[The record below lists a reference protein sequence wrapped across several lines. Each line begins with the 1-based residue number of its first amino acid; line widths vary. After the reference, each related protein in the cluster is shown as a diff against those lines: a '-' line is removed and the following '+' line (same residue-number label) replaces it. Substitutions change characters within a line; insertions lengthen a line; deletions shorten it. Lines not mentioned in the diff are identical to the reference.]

1 MTVPDQPVVLYDTTL
16 RDGTQG
22 ENITLSLA
30 DKLRVARMLDEFGM
44 PFIEGGWPGSNPK
57 DIEFFA
63 AARSMRWEHAKL
75 AAFGSTRHRANKP
88 GDDPNLRELVAAE
101 TPVVT
106 IFGKSWLL
114 HVVEVLGATPA
125 ENLDMIADSVSF
137 VAERGREAIYD
148 AEHFFDGYKDDRDY
162 ALSTLRAARQAGSRT
177 LVLCDTNGG
186 TMTDELVRIV
196 TDVKASIEAD
206 PEAPD
211 VTWGIHT
218 HNDAELAVA
227 NSMAAVAAGFRH
239 VQATINGYG
248 ERCGN
253 ANMVSILANLALK
266 TPHVLDPADGGSL
279 VGLTEL
285 SRSVAE
291 IANINPSDYQ
301 PYVGRSAFA
310 HKGGVHGAAVA
321 KVERSYQHVDPS
333 VVGNVGRLV
342 VSELGGRANTSIRA
356 QQLGHELEGVV
367 DPRVLSTLIKQLE
380 SEGLAFEG
388 AEASFE
394 LLIRR
399 HASDYAAPFKVL
411 DYTCLVEQR
420 DGRELLAE
428 ATVKVQ
434 VDGEILH
441 TAADGNGPVNA
452 LDAALRKALSAFYPN
467 IDDVHLVDYKVRILD
482 GGAATAARTRVVIDS
497 ADGART
503 WSTMG
508 SDTNII
514 AASAQALADSL
525 EYAIWKSGGE
535 LRRRDERHF
544 TTARPPEDDA
554 SRHGGRTRV
563 RPRRRRRAT
572 EVAPM
577 PTHATPPPR
586 PRSTSAGGRSH
597 RAATPR
603 AAAPC

>member
-1 MTVPDQPVVLYDTTL
+1 MTDQPVVLYDTTL

-57 DIEFFA
+57 DIDFFA
-63 AARSMRWEHAKL
+63 AARTMRWEQAKL
-75 AAFGSTRHRANKP
+75 AAFGSTRHRSNKP

-114 HVVEVLGATPA
+114 HVVEVLGATPT

-137 VAERGREAIYD
+137 VAERGREAVYD

-211 VTWGIHT
+211 ITWGIHT

-266 TPHVLDPADGGSL
+266 TPHVLVPADGGSL

-291 IANINPSDYQ
+291 IANVNPSDYQ

-333 VVGNVGRLV
+333 AVGNVGRLV

-399 HASDYAAPFKVL
+399 HATDYAAPFKVL

-441 TAADGNGPVNA
+441 TAAEGNGPVNA
-452 LDAALRKALSAFYPN
+452 LDAALRKALSAFYPS

-544 TTARPPEDDA
+544 TTARTADA
-554 SRHGGRTRV
+554 ESAPAPDAEPAHG
-563 RPRRRRRAT
+563 A
-572 EVAPM
+572 
-577 PTHATPPPR
+577 
-586 PRSTSAGGRSH
+586 S
-597 RAATPR
+597 ATPR
-603 AAAPC
+603 R

>member
-1 MTVPDQPVVLYDTTL
+1 MPDTPGPDVPVILYDTTL

-22 ENITLSLA
+22 ENVTLSLA
-30 DKLRVARMLDEFGM
+30 DKLRVARMLDEYGM
-44 PFIEGGWPGSNPK
+44 PYIEGGWPGSNPK
-57 DIEFFA
+57 DVDFFL
-63 AARSMRWEHAKL
+63 AARKMTWRTARL
-75 AAFGSTRHRANKP
+75 AAFGSTRHRASTAAT
-88 GDDPNLRELVAAE
+88 DQNLQELVRAE

-114 HVVEVLGATPA
+114 HVTEVLGATPA
-125 ENLDMIADSVSF
+125 ENLDMISDSVRF
-137 VAERGREAIYD
+137 IVERGRELVYD
-148 AEHFFDGYKDDRDY
+148 AEHFFDGYGADPAY
-162 ALSTLRAARQAGSRT
+162 ALATLRAARDAGART

-186 TMTDELVRIV
+186 TLTGRLVEILGETRA
-196 TDVKASIEAD
+196 TLTAD
-206 PEAPD
+206 RDAPA

-227 NSMAAVAAGFRH
+227 NSIAAVQAGARH

-253 ANMVSILANLALK
+253 ANMVSVLANLALK
-266 TPHVLDPADGGSL
+266 TDLALVPGG
-279 VGLTEL
+279 GGEIANLTEL

-291 IANINPSDYQ
+291 IANLAPNDWQ

-321 KVERSYQHVDPS
+321 KVERSYQHVDPAS
-333 VVGNVGRLV
+333 VGNEGRLV
-342 VSELGGRANTSIRA
+342 VSELGGKANTAIRA
-356 QQLGHELEGVV
+356 AQLGHRLEGI
-367 DPRVLSTLIKQLE
+367 DPKQLSALIKRLE
-380 SEGLAFEG
+380 HEGLSFEG

-399 HASDYAAPFKVL
+399 QGAGYTAPFRIL

-420 DGRELLAE
+420 NGRDLLAE
-428 ATVKVQ
+428 ATVKVE

-452 LDAALRKALSAFYPN
+452 LDAALRKALGAFYPVL
-467 IDDVHLVDYKVRILD
+467 DTVHLYDYKVRILD
-482 GGAATAARTRVVIDS
+482 SNAATGARTRVTIES
-497 ADGART
+497 ADGSRE

-514 AASAQALADSL
+514 AASAIALADSL
-525 EYAIWKSGGE
+525 EYAIWKSGAE

-544 TTARPPEDDA
+544 TTVVP
-554 SRHGGRTRV
+554 GR
-563 RPRRRRRAT
+563 
-572 EVAPM
+572 
-577 PTHATPPPR
+577 
-586 PRSTSAGGRSH
+586 
-597 RAATPR
+597 
-603 AAAPC
+603 

>member
-1 MTVPDQPVVLYDTTL
+1 MTDQPVTLYDTTL

-30 DKLRVARMLDEFGM
+30 DKLRVARMLDEYGF

-63 AARSMRWEHAKL
+63 AARKLPWQTAKL
-75 AAFGSTRHRANKP
+75 AAFGSTRHKDNAP
-88 GDDPNLRELVAAE
+88 DADPNLRELVAAE

-114 HVVEVLGATPA
+114 HVTEVLGATPQQ
-125 ENLDMIADSVSF
+125 NLDMVADSVRF
-137 VAERGREAIYD
+137 VTDRGREAVYD
-148 AEHFFDGYKDDRDY
+148 AEHFFDGYRADSDY
-162 ALSTLRAARQAGSRT
+162 ALATLRAAREAGART

-186 TMTDELVRIV
+186 TLTDELVRILG
-196 TDVKASIEAD
+196 DVRGSLEGDAA
-206 PEAPD
+206 APD
-211 VTWGIHT
+211 VAWGIHT

-227 NSMAAVAAGFRH
+227 NSIAAVQAGVRH

-266 TPHVLDPADGGSL
+266 TELGLTPLAGGDL
-279 VGLTEL
+279 GALTEL

-291 IANINPSDYQ
+291 IANQVPNDYQ

-321 KVERSYQHVDPS
+321 KVERNYQHVDPTH
-333 VVGNVGRLV
+333 VGNVGRLV
-342 VSELGGRANTSIRA
+342 VSELGGKANTSIRA
-356 QQLGHELEGVV
+356 RQLGHELEGVL
-367 DPRVLSTLIKQLE
+367 DARELSKLIKQLE
-380 SEGLAFEG
+380 HEGLAFEG

-399 HASDYAAPFKVL
+399 NTPGYVAPFRIV
-411 DYTCLVEQR
+411 DYTVLVEQR
-420 DGRELLAE
+420 AGRELLSE
-428 ATVKVQ
+428 ATVKVE
-434 VDGEILH
+434 VAGEVLH
-441 TAADGNGPVNA
+441 TAGEGNGPVNA
-452 LDAALRKALSAFYPN
+452 LDGALRKALGAFYQVL
-467 IDDVHLVDYKVRILD
+467 DGVHLVDYKVRILD
-482 GGAATAARTRVVIDS
+482 GATATAARTRVIIDS
-497 ADGART
+497 QHGSQT

-525 EYAIWKSGGE
+525 EYAIWTSGAEVERRGE
-535 LRRRDERHF
+535 RDF
-544 TTARPPEDDA
+544 T
-554 SRHGGRTRV
+554 
-563 RPRRRRRAT
+563 RANGSA
-572 EVAPM
+572 VA
-577 PTHATPPPR
+577 
-586 PRSTSAGGRSH
+586 
-597 RAATPR
+597 
-603 AAAPC
+603 AAAPGPEAGS

>member
-1 MTVPDQPVVLYDTTL
+1 MTGGADADVPVVLYDTTL

-30 DKLRVARMLDEFGM
+30 DKLRIARMLDEYGM

-63 AARSMRWEHAKL
+63 AARTIRWETAKL
-75 AAFGSTRHRANKP
+75 AAFGSTRHRSNKP

-114 HVVEVLGATPA
+114 HVTEVLGATPQ
-125 ENLDMIADSVSF
+125 ENLDMVADSVGF
-137 VAERGREAIYD
+137 VVDRGREAVYD
-148 AEHFFDGYKDDRDY
+148 AEHFFDGYKADRDY
-162 ALSTLRAARQAGSRT
+162 ALATLRAARQAGART

-186 TMTDELVRIV
+186 TLGDEITAIIGDVRSSLETDP
-196 TDVKASIEAD
+196 D
-206 PEAPD
+206 APA

-227 NSMAAVAAGFRH
+227 NSMAAVAAGVRH

-248 ERCGN
+248 ERAGN

-266 TPHVLDPADGGSL
+266 TPHGLVPAGGGRL
-279 VGLTEL
+279 EGLTEL

-291 IANINPSDYQ
+291 IANQTPNDYQ

-321 KVERSYQHVDPS
+321 KVERSYQHVEPAS
-333 VVGNVGRLV
+333 VGNVGRLV

-356 QQLGHELEGVV
+356 RQLGHELEGLV
-367 DPRVLSTLIKQLE
+367 DARELSNLIKQME
-380 SEGLAFEG
+380 ADGLAFEG

-399 HASDYAAPFKVL
+399 QAADYAPPFRIV

-428 ATVKVQ
+428 ATVKVA
-434 VDGEILH
+434 VDGETLH

-452 LDAALRKALSAFYPN
+452 LDAALRKALRAFYPA
-467 IDDVHLVDYKVRILD
+467 IDNVHLVDYKVRILD
-482 GGAATAARTRVVIDS
+482 GDAATAARTRVIIDS
-497 ADGART
+497 QDGART

-514 AASAQALADSL
+514 AASATALADSL
-525 EYAIWKSGGE
+525 EYAIWKSGAE

-544 TTARPPEDDA
+544 TTGTVPAVEPVDPA
-554 SRHGGRTRV
+554 
-563 RPRRRRRAT
+563 
-572 EVAPM
+572 
-577 PTHATPPPR
+577 
-586 PRSTSAGGRSH
+586 
-597 RAATPR
+597 AATR
-603 AAAPC
+603 R